1 MKCKLRVC
9 CLVKNAPLCRTSYH
23 LRKGKKKISEGRK
36 TFLQDACDHSS
47 LGLFYKEFCS
57 FEGLIPNILTS
68 GEGSVVH
75 CPEVWEGWV
84 TSPYLHHEVKPGKCD
99 SDLLISQRCGL
110 KAKQLLSSQP
120 LFPQIKWFPLW
131 KKAGDTLNYTPSPCQ
146 FQCYV
151 FLSSKFSHPKSNN
164 FCCLKKSKLLLNIS
178 QVGFHGFLTCEEGKT
193 ILRDLNQEAN
203 RSSEDFLGIRSL
215 KTSGH
220 K

>member
-120 LFPQIKWFPLW
+120 LFPQIK
-131 KKAGDTLNYTPSPCQ
+131 
-146 FQCYV
+146 
-151 FLSSKFSHPKSNN
+151 
-164 FCCLKKSKLLLNIS
+164 
-178 QVGFHGFLTCEEGKT
+178 
-193 ILRDLNQEAN
+193 
-203 RSSEDFLGIRSL
+203 
-215 KTSGH
+215 
-220 K
+220 